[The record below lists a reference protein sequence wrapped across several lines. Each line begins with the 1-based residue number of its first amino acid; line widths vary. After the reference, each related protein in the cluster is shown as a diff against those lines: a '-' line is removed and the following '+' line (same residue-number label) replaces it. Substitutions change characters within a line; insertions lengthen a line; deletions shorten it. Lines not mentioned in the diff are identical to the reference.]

1 MSILSLKKI
10 YYKSGEKDILKD
22 ISLDI
27 DKGECISIVGSSG
40 SGKSTFLK
48 MLSDLISASGGNI
61 YFNGKDYKEY
71 NPIELRRLV
80 SYCVQIPVLFGK
92 TVYDNLKFPFEIRGE
107 KVDNDK
113 IRKLLKAFNLGEDTL
128 NQKIELLSGGEKQRV
143 AIIRNLIYLP
153 EILLLDEVTSALDEQ
168 NSSIVENY
176 IREIN
181 NMGVTVIWVTHNE
194 KQSRS
199 IFTKRIT
206 MSEGQILDMEE
217 IA

>member
-27 DKGECISIVGSSG
+27 DKGECISIVGLSG

-113 IRKLLKAFNLGEDTL
+113 IKKLLESFNLDENTL